1 MKIDS
6 GKLEKFKRQAAECI
20 KQVTQNDLGILQY
33 DWFLRSDK
41 TEWEIHETY
50 KSSEAALA
58 HQSDLH
64 ETLRTVFEKFG
75 LAHSALIYGDP
86 SPELLEQAK
95 ASGLDI
101 KIFSFSA
108 RALNQV

>member
-1 MKIDS
+1 
-6 GKLEKFKRQAAECI
+6 
-20 KQVTQNDLGILQY
+20 
-33 DWFLRSDK
+33 
-41 TEWEIHETY
+41 
-50 KSSEAALA
+50 
-58 HQSDLH
+58 
-64 ETLRTVFEKFG
+64 